1 MKITPRDVLE
11 NYVHGG
17 GLEEDYQNI
26 LLVEDKEVH
35 QEHDKI
41 MKRIFK
47 DKEETANVLNKVL
60 NLEKNILPNQLEQYN
75 REFITKYFEVRN
87 ADIVYKLKDKEI
99 YFLLEHQSKVDYSM
113 PYRVL
118 KYKTEI
124 LENSIDKAK
133 IKNKAYTLPLII
145 AIVIYT
151 GKQKW
156 TVNQK
161 INNITERLNTIVEDK
176 PVLLDSFYA
185 LLDVNNFTKEE
196 LLESNSL
203 LSKIM
208 LIEKA
213 NKLDELRE
221 NLRSIVIKINKEER
235 LGLTSKEK
243 KEELEGYIAQVISK
257 KIGTIETKELIQE
270 LKKGSEE
277 NMGMAVDEMIKRE
290 KARLRRE
297 GRKEGEI
304 VGIGKAKIEVAKKLV
319 EINMPLKQIKE
330 ITGITEEELKMYK

>member
-1 MKITPRDVLE
+1 MKITPRDVLK

-17 GLEEDYQNI
+17 GLEEDYKNI

-87 ADIVYKLKDKEI
+87 AG
-99 YFLLEHQSKVDYSM
+99 
-113 PYRVL
+113 
-118 KYKTEI
+118 
-124 LENSIDKAK
+124 
-133 IKNKAYTLPLII
+133 I

-176 PVLLDSFYA
+176 PVWLDSFYA

-257 KIGTIETKELIQE
+257 KIGAIETKELIQE
-270 LKKGSEE
+270 
-277 NMGMAVDEMIKRE
+277 
-290 KARLRRE
+290 
-297 GRKEGEI
+297 
-304 VGIGKAKIEVAKKLV
+304 
-319 EINMPLKQIKE
+319 
-330 ITGITEEELKMYK
+330 

>member
-1 MKITPRDVLE
+1 MKITPRDVLK

-17 GLEEDYQNI
+17 GLEEDYKNI

-87 ADIVYKLKDKEI
+87 AG
-99 YFLLEHQSKVDYSM
+99 
-113 PYRVL
+113 
-118 KYKTEI
+118 
-124 LENSIDKAK
+124 
-133 IKNKAYTLPLII
+133 I

-176 PVLLDSFYA
+176 PVWLDSFYA

-297 GRKEGEI
+297 GRRTEKKEG
-304 VGIGKAKIEVAKKLV
+304 KIEVAKKLV

>member
-1 MKITPRDVLE
+1 MKITPRDVLK

-17 GLEEDYQNI
+17 GLEEDYKNI

-87 ADIVYKLKDKEI
+87 AG
-99 YFLLEHQSKVDYSM
+99 
-113 PYRVL
+113 
-118 KYKTEI
+118 
-124 LENSIDKAK
+124 
-133 IKNKAYTLPLII
+133 I

-176 PVLLDSFYA
+176 PVWLDSFYA

-297 GRKEGEI
+297 GRRTG
-304 VGIGKAKIEVAKKLV
+304 KIEVAKKLV
-319 EINMPLKQIKE
+319 EINMSLKQIKE
-330 ITGITEEELKMYK
+330 ITGISEEELKEYKG

>member
-11 NYVHGG
+11 NYK
-17 GLEEDYQNI
+17 NI
-26 LLVEDKEVH
+26 LLVE
-35 QEHDKI
+35 
-41 MKRIFK
+41 
-47 DKEETANVLNKVL
+47 A
-60 NLEKNILPNQLEQYN
+60 
-75 REFITKYFEVRN
+75 
-87 ADIVYKLKDKEI
+87 
-99 YFLLEHQSKVDYSM
+99 
-113 PYRVL
+113 
-118 KYKTEI
+118 
-124 LENSIDKAK
+124 
-133 IKNKAYTLPLII
+133 
-145 AIVIYT
+145 
-151 GKQKW
+151 
-156 TVNQK
+156 
-161 INNITERLNTIVEDK
+161 K
-176 PVLLDSFYA
+176 PVWLDSFYA
-185 LLDVNNFTKEE
+185 LLDVNNFTKEK

-297 GRKEGEI
+297 GRRTGKKEG
-304 VGIGKAKIEVAKKLV
+304 KIEVAKKLV

>member
-1 MKITPRDVLE
+1 MKITPRDVLK

-17 GLEEDYQNI
+17 GLEEDYKNI

-87 ADIVYKLKDKEI
+87 AG
-99 YFLLEHQSKVDYSM
+99 
-113 PYRVL
+113 
-118 KYKTEI
+118 
-124 LENSIDKAK
+124 
-133 IKNKAYTLPLII
+133 I

-176 PVLLDSFYA
+176 PVWLDSFYA

>member
-1 MKITPRDVLE
+1 MKITPRDVLK

-17 GLEEDYQNI
+17 GLEEDYKNI

-87 ADIVYKLKDKEI
+87 AG
-99 YFLLEHQSKVDYSM
+99 
-113 PYRVL
+113 
-118 KYKTEI
+118 
-124 LENSIDKAK
+124 
-133 IKNKAYTLPLII
+133 I

-176 PVLLDSFYA
+176 PVWLDSFYA

-257 KIGTIETKELIQE
+257 KIGINETEKLIQE

>member
-11 NYVHGG
+11 NYK
-17 GLEEDYQNI
+17 NI
-26 LLVEDKEVH
+26 LLVE
-35 QEHDKI
+35 
-41 MKRIFK
+41 
-47 DKEETANVLNKVL
+47 A
-60 NLEKNILPNQLEQYN
+60 
-75 REFITKYFEVRN
+75 
-87 ADIVYKLKDKEI
+87 
-99 YFLLEHQSKVDYSM
+99 
-113 PYRVL
+113 
-118 KYKTEI
+118 
-124 LENSIDKAK
+124 
-133 IKNKAYTLPLII
+133 
-145 AIVIYT
+145 
-151 GKQKW
+151 
-156 TVNQK
+156 
-161 INNITERLNTIVEDK
+161 K
-176 PVLLDSFYA
+176 PVWLDSFYA
-185 LLDVNNFTKEE
+185 LLDVNNFTKEK

-297 GRKEGEI
+297 GRRTGKKEG
-304 VGIGKAKIEVAKKLV
+304 KIEVAKK
-319 EINMPLKQIKE
+319 ISRNKYATKAN
-330 ITGITEEELKMYK
+330 

>member
-1 MKITPRDVLE
+1 MKITPRDVLK

-17 GLEEDYQNI
+17 GLEEDYKNI

-87 ADIVYKLKDKEI
+87 AG
-99 YFLLEHQSKVDYSM
+99 
-113 PYRVL
+113 
-118 KYKTEI
+118 
-124 LENSIDKAK
+124 
-133 IKNKAYTLPLII
+133 I

-176 PVLLDSFYA
+176 PVWLDSFYA

-297 GRKEGEI
+297 GRRTG
-304 VGIGKAKIEVAKKLV
+304 KIEVAKKLV

>member
-1 MKITPRDVLE
+1 MKITPRDVLK

-87 ADIVYKLKDKEI
+87 AG
-99 YFLLEHQSKVDYSM
+99 
-113 PYRVL
+113 
-118 KYKTEI
+118 
-124 LENSIDKAK
+124 
-133 IKNKAYTLPLII
+133 I

-176 PVLLDSFYA
+176 PVWLDSFYA